1 MGNKTWYEYLKV
13 FWLVTFL
20 FPQFFSCVL
29 SPASTIITRQNIAFS
44 GAAAVRTVSSA
55 QVGAGKHN
63 YDVHF
68 IVTHAVIFLL
78 AG

>member
-44 GAAAVRTVSSA
+44 GAAAVSSA